1 MSRSLVM
8 ETLVQAVEDMD
19 AEKEKRMVGSKQRA
33 VDRKKEAK
41 MMESLVGNM
50 AEDLIKDDRMFKF
63 PKMKRELRMM
73 EKFAATMEE
82 VRKMEIERVIHK
94 DEKSSRSKRRKEVE
108 DLIATEPWRLDT
120 EKFNH
125 LLRKRRKPGL
135 HSGKD

>member
-1 MSRSLVM
+1 MVM

-41 MMESLVGNM
+41 MM

-63 PKMKRELRMM
+63 PRRKKELRMM
-73 EKFAATMEE
+73 ENFAATMEE

-94 DEKSSRSKRRKEVE
+94 DETR
-108 DLIATEPWRLDT
+108 WRT
-120 EKFNH
+120 
-125 LLRKRRKPGL
+125 
-135 HSGKD
+135 

>member
-1 MSRSLVM
+1 MVM

-63 PKMKRELRMM
+63 PKMKRKL
-73 EKFAATMEE
+73 K
-82 VRKMEIERVIHK
+82 
-94 DEKSSRSKRRKEVE
+94 
-108 DLIATEPWRLDT
+108 
-120 EKFNH
+120 
-125 LLRKRRKPGL
+125 
-135 HSGKD
+135 